1 MTPKISWAGHV
12 GTLLSEDHSIV
23 VCSYLCAQLVTSV
36 TSNKWDSKPKKGANF
51 MRSSPPNTV
60 NFIVFG
66 TLHCFWDSGYLCH
79 FSTEIAEIWFPGTF
93 FKDVWAYKISA
104 QNLLYF
110 RSYKIFS
117 GGKSE
122 AKIGLELRELKFIT
136 KYWCNLSVSEPSSV
150 SVLSVLNYGLWH

>member
-1 MTPKISWAGHV
+1 MDAA
-12 GTLLSEDHSIV
+12 LSM
-23 VCSYLCAQLVTSV
+23 
-36 TSNKWDSKPKKGANF
+36 NKVDSLIF
-51 MRSSPPNTV
+51 SSSPLIHKSVVVKAPSCKYVASCLTV

-79 FSTEIAEIWFPGTF
+79 FSTEIAEIWSPGTF

-122 AKIGLELRELKFIT
+122 GKIGLELRELKFIT
-136 KYWCNLSVSEPSSV
+136 KY
-150 SVLSVLNYGLWH
+150 

>member
-1 MTPKISWAGHV
+1 MNFTFTLNASAVQQKQQKLLQVNIKSFDISAFD
-12 GTLLSEDHSIV
+12 T
-23 VCSYLCAQLVTSV
+23 AQIFPS
-36 TSNKWDSKPKKGANF
+36 AYA
-51 MRSSPPNTV
+51 TV

-79 FSTEIAEIWFPGTF
+79 FSTEIAEIWSPGTF

-122 AKIGLELRELKFIT
+122 GKIGLELRELKFIT
-136 KYWCNLSVSEPSSV
+136 KY
-150 SVLSVLNYGLWH
+150 

>member
-1 MTPKISWAGHV
+1 M
-12 GTLLSEDHSIV
+12 
-23 VCSYLCAQLVTSV
+23 
-36 TSNKWDSKPKKGANF
+36 
-51 MRSSPPNTV
+51 
-60 NFIVFG
+60 
-66 TLHCFWDSGYLCH
+66 
-79 FSTEIAEIWFPGTF
+79 AEIMFPGTF

-136 KYWCNLSVSEPSSV
+136 KY
-150 SVLSVLNYGLWH
+150 

>member
-1 MTPKISWAGHV
+1 MASEFGKI
-12 GTLLSEDHSIV
+12 
-23 VCSYLCAQLVTSV
+23 
-36 TSNKWDSKPKKGANF
+36 
-51 MRSSPPNTV
+51 TV

-79 FSTEIAEIWFPGTF
+79 FSTEIAEIWSPGTF

-122 AKIGLELRELKFIT
+122 GKIGLELRELKFIT
-136 KYWCNLSVSEPSSV
+136 KY
-150 SVLSVLNYGLWH
+150 

>member
-1 MTPKISWAGHV
+1 MATPERRHLNDQREYAGETV
-12 GTLLSEDHSIV
+12 FI
-23 VCSYLCAQLVTSV
+23 
-36 TSNKWDSKPKKGANF
+36 P
-51 MRSSPPNTV
+51 RITV

-79 FSTEIAEIWFPGTF
+79 FSTEIAEIWSPGTF

-122 AKIGLELRELKFIT
+122 GKIGLELRELKFIT
-136 KYWCNLSVSEPSSV
+136 KY
-150 SVLSVLNYGLWH
+150 

>member
-1 MTPKISWAGHV
+1 MPMDPFLFKLGVYFVVFKRLKFSVELLIQSNFSHRDNKLHRNYKLCVWFDVALFFI
-12 GTLLSEDHSIV
+12 GTVRD
-23 VCSYLCAQLVTSV
+23 
-36 TSNKWDSKPKKGANF
+36 
-51 MRSSPPNTV
+51 
-60 NFIVFG
+60 IVFG
-66 TLHCFWDSGYLCH
+66 TGHCFWDSGYLCH
-79 FSTEIAEIWFPGTF
+79 FSTEIAEIWSPGTF

-136 KYWCNLSVSEPSSV
+136 KY
-150 SVLSVLNYGLWH
+150 